1 MTKVKMTAPE
11 GNSGMSVA
19 GTQIDVIK
27 GYAMVDEVFVDEL
40 KSHGFTIEGESLVAG
55 TRADRIQL
63 IVTGSRAVS
72 EQLTDDELISFSAK
86 TDVERAAVWE
96 KFVIL
101 ITETP
106 TASAVPTATS
116 PAAVVTDPQQKK

>member
-1 MTKVKMTAPE
+1 MAKVKMTAPE

-19 GTQIDVIK
+19 GTQIDVIQ